1 MNQQHPQRTKI
12 PSLPEGI
19 TRPLWSVMI
28 PTYNC
33 ADYLRETLVSV
44 LAQDPGPEIM
54 QIEVVPSTLMKMIF
68 PMLLVE
74 N

>member
-1 MNQQHPQRTKI
+1 MVELQLEVLPVQGQG
-12 PSLPEGI
+12 SLS
-19 TRPLWSVMI
+19 RW
-28 PTYNC
+28 
-33 ADYLRETLVSV
+33 
-44 LAQDPGPEIM
+44 IM